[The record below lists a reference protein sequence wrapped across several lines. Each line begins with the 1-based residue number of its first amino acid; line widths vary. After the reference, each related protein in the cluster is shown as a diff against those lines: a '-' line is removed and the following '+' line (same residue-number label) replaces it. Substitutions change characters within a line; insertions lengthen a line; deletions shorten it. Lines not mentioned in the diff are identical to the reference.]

1 MAERLPIGAAENS
14 KLPSLASLNTT
25 PTSSGVSV
33 ATVERLSSMLTS
45 QETDANGSSCVLVS
59 NGPSSTGNHN
69 NGGTPVARNGSK
81 VIDADPDRETEWVEQ
96 DEPGVYITLTSL
108 SGGARDLKR
117 VRFSEKQAEQWWAE
131 NRARVYEQYNVRMV
145 DRSAISIRSDERSR

>member
-33 ATVERLSSMLTS
+33 AAVERLSSMLTS
-45 QETDANGSSCVLVS
+45 QETDANVSSCVLVS

-108 SGGARDLKR
+108 PGGVRDLKR
-117 VRFSEKQAEQWWAE
+117 VRF
-131 NRARVYEQYNVRMV
+131 RYL
-145 DRSAISIRSDERSR
+145 